1 MFYMRRRRLSRRKCA
16 PSKPSEFPQ
25 FFNWTAEQPG
35 DLLFILEFSHSFQ
48 WDIVE
53 QQARHLK
60 LLVEYAMKGFEQNK
74 LEKMFVNFVGD
85 VLNEKNDILKYDTR
99 YFL

>member
-1 MFYMRRRRLSRRKCA
+1 M
-16 PSKPSEFPQ
+16 
-25 FFNWTAEQPG
+25 
-35 DLLFILEFSHSFQ
+35 
-48 WDIVE
+48 E